1 MADRFRVPNDRGGHD
16 LTPAGWREMARMQA
30 ELSELTRQIA
40 DIVEV
45 QGRSS
50 PAFLTAHIRWTK
62 QQQMM
67 LAFVGGGEL
76 FDVVT
81 VPRKGRN

>member
-1 MADRFRVPNDRGGHD
+1 MADRFRVRNDRGGHD

-30 ELSELTRQIA
+30 ELSELTSQIA
-40 DIVEV
+40 DLIEI

-50 PAFLTAHIRWTK
+50 VAFRTAHERWTK

-67 LAFVGGGEL
+67 VAFVGGGEL
-76 FDVVT
+76 FDVLT

>member
-1 MADRFRVPNDRGGHD
+1 
-16 LTPAGWREMARMQA
+16 MQA
-30 ELSELTRQIA
+30 ELSELTSQIA

-50 PAFLTAHIRWTK
+50 AAFLAAHIRWTK

-81 VPRKGRN
+81 VARKGRN